1 MTRRKPTKKSK
12 PKTTKRRKSAKPKS
26 VKRRPLSRRKV
37 IKRRKS
43 VPHRISEALDKINRA
58 QRSIGTRIGPVINSD
73 KSISAQLRFPL
84 ISGNHNRFLI
94 SLEHSTRL
102 PAACWISLE
111 CVFVPKSS
119 TISRKPKG
127 ETLDFH
133 ERYNQYSGMFSTS
146 LHYQRANRKAY
157 HFLRFRSVVRKLAK
171 TSAHALVYI
180 VLNVFWSP
188 SGARPDRTEKR
199 SHGKRTKKRKVR
211 K

>member
-1 MTRRKPTKKSK
+1 MKKSRPKKRSKTRKPRSKPRLVRHTKSK
-12 PKTTKRRKSAKPKS
+12 P
-26 VKRRPLSRRKV
+26 
-37 IKRRKS
+37 IKRRKKS
-43 VPHRISEALDKINRA
+43 AKQRISEALDKINKA
-58 QRSIGTRIGPVINSD
+58 QRSIGTKIGPVINSD

-84 ISGNHNRFLI
+84 IEANHNRFLI
-94 SLEHSTRL
+94 ALEHSTRL
-102 PAACWISLE
+102 PASCWMSQE
-111 CVFVPKSS
+111 CIFVPKSS
-119 TISRKPKG
+119 AISRKPKG

-171 TSAHALVYI
+171 TSAHSLVYV

-199 SHGKRTKKRKVR
+199 SHGKKSRKKGKV
-211 K
+211 